1 MLFTQPQNEV
11 NILEVDMLTLTVEL
25 AMCIGWSWV
34 NGEQIFNAGKSTNET
49 HKIPDGSLDEH
60 YIIRLTLMAHLFQ
73 VTFELEEKSPELRP
87 DLHRKK
93 LMLCVWWDMGGI
105 IF

>member
-49 HKIPDGSLDEH
+49 HKIPDGSLDEQ
-60 YIIRLTLMAHLFQ
+60 YIIRLTLIAHLFQ
-73 VTFELEEKSPELRP
+73 VTFELEEKYSNEKNSFCEKIRISTKI
-87 DLHRKK
+87 RFSYY
-93 LMLCVWWDMGGI
+93 CI
-105 IF
+105 